1 MKSLLDIR
9 YVLQYYLTL
18 EWYNLFYILFRKKQK
33 VIPDVISID
42 DTIKKIV
49 EQKCSISRFGDG
61 EIMLIGHQSIKFQYE
76 SKELS
81 DRLIEVLQS
90 NEKNHLVG
98 ISDAFNLLS
107 RYNRHAR
114 RFWRYHFYIY
124 GWIWDKYLF
133 PNREY
138 YNTYMSRP
146 YIDFKSKKKCGS
158 WFELLKKIWDNRNI
172 TIIEGEKSRLG
183 VGNDLFDNASSINRI
198 LCPSE
203 NAFEK
208 YDIIFQKAKL
218 LDHNDLILIALGPTA
233 TVLAYDLHQ
242 AGYQAIDIG
251 HVDTEYEWFKMKAK
265 KRVKIPFKYV
275 NEALGGNLV
284 SETADSR
291 YLGQITNR
299 IM

>member
-1 MKSLLDIR
+1 MKNILDIR

-18 EWYNLFYILFRKKQK
+18 EWYSFLYILFRKKQK
-33 VIPDVISID
+33 VIPNVINID

-49 EQKCSISRFGDG
+49 EQKCSVSRFGDG
-61 EIMLIGHQSIKFQYE
+61 EIMLIENKSIKFQKE
-76 SKELS
+76 SQKLS
-81 DRLIEVLQS
+81 DCLKKVLQS
-90 NEKNHLVG
+90 NEKNHLVCL
-98 ISDAFNLLS
+98 SDAFNQLN

-114 RFWRYHFYIY
+114 RFWRYHFYNY

-133 PNREY
+133 PNRVY
-138 YNTYMSRP
+138 YNTYITRP
-146 YIDFKSKKKCGS
+146 YIDFKSKKQCGF

-172 TIIEGEKSRLG
+172 IIIEGEKSRLG
-183 VGNDLFDNASSINRI
+183 VGNDLFDNASSIKRI

-208 YDIIFQKAKL
+208 YDIIIQKAKL
-218 LDHNDLILIALGPTA
+218 TDRNDLILIALGPTA

-242 AGYQAIDIG
+242 AGFQAIDIG

-275 NEALGGNLV
+275 NEAIDGNIV
-284 SETADSR
+284 QETLDEK
-291 YLGQITNR
+291 YLSQILYK
-299 IM
+299 IK